1 VPALLAPAI
10 ALALVLGLAG
20 AAKVLDPTMTVGAMR
35 ALGLPASPNLVR
47 SGAAAELAIAV
58 AALTVSAPWA
68 YLLVALSMLAFAL
81 FVVVALRRG
90 TMIGSC
96 GCFGRE
102 DTPPHPI
109 HVVLDIGL
117 AAVAVAGATF
127 DEAPLALVA
136 DDLGDGIAVVVLAV
150 VIAGLLY
157 AAFVDVP
164 RVLVEV
170 RATAR
175 WRGQRRGATRHPL

>member
-1 VPALLAPAI
+1 MPALLAPAI

-35 ALGLPASPNLVR
+35 ALHLPSSPTVVR
-47 SGAAAELAIAV
+47 LGAAAELAIAV
-58 AALTVSAPWA
+58 AALTVAGPWP

-81 FVVVALRRG
+81 FVATALRRG

-109 HVVLDIGL
+109 HVALDLGL
-117 AAVAVAGATF
+117 AAVALVGATF
-127 DEAPLALVA
+127 PEAPLALVA
-136 DDLGDGIAVVVLAV
+136 DDLPDSIAVVVLAV
-150 VIAGLLY
+150 VTAGLLY
-157 AAFVDVP
+157 AAFVDLP
-164 RVLVEV
+164 RVLAEV

-175 WRGQRRGATRHPL
+175 WRGHRRPASRHPL